1 MKKQILKALTT
12 ASLILLCTWSAA
24 TNASAQAAQQ
34 HSRYT
39 ASIPF
44 AFQVGERTLPAGDYI
59 IEYSR
64 MSDGQV
70 ILRLTSEGTESA
82 TRFTHSVQTRSP
94 RARTVLVFNRY
105 GEQSFL
111 AQMWKAGEVR
121 GRQVQKS
128 AQELAIEREL
138 AQQRRPNEL
147 AKREAPMT
155 IELAVLAK

>member
-24 TNASAQAAQQ
+24 TNASAQTQQ
-34 HSRYT
+34 RSRYT

-44 AFQVGERTLPAGDYI
+44 AFQMGERTLPAGDYI

-64 MSDGQV
+64 MSDDQV